1 MKAELQEHKE
11 WADELEKKSMNQ
23 GSPEASE
30 EEGSDQSPDNS
41 NSERDFYANE
51 KIKLDDEE
59 DEEDYM
65 EDGDQPQERDL
76 DPPASI
82 SQSTPVMGLNKKKT
96 RTKAEQSRWEQLY
109 QLNKIQKETKEYF
122 YQALKQDGEKRE
134 LDKCTFRPKLNKK
147 SKKMGKTRQ
156 KKNFFERKN
165 EWQARKEQKL
175 KHISESKQDKELLH
189 CTFQPQI
196 LGVSKAEK
204 KRKELIGN
212 KPAKALNKFIERQ
225 KLARKEKQR
234 KQAILNGERGFE
246 KKPNGRTES
255 YMSKFVKTQEGDD
268 EGILKKI
275 RNCSFS
281 NAVLCLHKHLN
292 SFDINLD

>member
-1 MKAELQEHKE
+1 MKAELQKHKE
-11 WADELEKKSMNQ
+11 WADELERKSMNQ
-23 GSPEASE
+23 GSPQNSDMEDEMKSHE
-30 EEGSDQSPDNS
+30 EDVVD
-41 NSERDFYANE
+41 NE
-51 KIKLDDEE
+51 KIMFDDDDEE
-59 DEEDYM
+59 EEEEEEPEPYP
-65 EDGDQPQERDL
+65 EPEPQ
-76 DPPASI
+76 I
-82 SQSTPVMGLNKKKT
+82 TQSTPVELNKKKT
-96 RTKAEQSRWEQLY
+96 KKKLKQSRWEQLY

-122 YQALKQDGEKRE
+122 HQALKQDGEQKE
-134 LDKCTFRPKLNKK
+134 LQKCTFKPRLNKK
-147 SKKMGKTRQ
+147 SKILQKNRN

-165 EWQARKEQKL
+165 EWQAKKEQKL
-175 KHISESKQDKELLH
+175 RNITESKQDKELLH

-234 KQAILNGERGFE
+234 KQAILNGERGVD
-246 KKPNGRTES
+246 KKPNGRNES

>member
-23 GSPEASE
+23 GSPQNSDPE
-30 EEGSDQSPDNS
+30 EYENQETEDVNVMG
-41 NSERDFYANE
+41 NE
-51 KIKLDDEE
+51 KIMFDDDE
-59 DEEDYM
+59 DDM
-65 EDGDQPQERDL
+65 EPEPYPDQL
-76 DPPASI
+76 I
-82 SQSTPVMGLNKKKT
+82 SQSTPVGLNKKKT
-96 RTKAEQSRWEQLY
+96 KKKLKQSRWEQLY

-122 YQALKQDGEKRE
+122 HQALKQDGEQKE
-134 LDKCTFRPKLNKK
+134 LQKCTFKPRLNKK
-147 SKKMGKTRQ
+147 SKKLQKNRN

-175 KHISESKQDKELLH
+175 RNITESKQDKELLH

-234 KQAILNGERGFE
+234 KQAILNGERGVD
-246 KKPNGRTES
+246 KKPNGRNES

>member
-11 WADELEKKSMNQ
+11 WADELERKSMNQ
-23 GSPEASE
+23 ASPEPSDEDPEDPDSE
-30 EEGSDQSPDNS
+30 ENVFDQ
-41 NSERDFYANE
+41 E
-51 KIKLDDEE
+51 KIRLDDDDDEE
-59 DEEDYM
+59 EEEEEEEVTRM
-65 EDGDQPQERDL
+65 S
-76 DPPASI
+76 PPASI
-82 SQSTPVMGLNKKKT
+82 SQSTPVGQPNKKST
-96 RTKAEQSRWEQLY
+96 RSAKEQSRWEQLY
-109 QLNKIQKETKEYF
+109 ELNKIQKETKEYF

-134 LDKCTFRPKLNKK
+134 LDKCTFRPRLNKK
-147 SKKMGKTRQ
+147 SKKMGKIRQ
-156 KKNFFERKN
+156 KKGFFERKN

-175 KHISESKQDKELLH
+175 KHITESKQDKELLH

-234 KQAILNGERGFE
+234 KQAILNGERGPD
-246 KKPNGRTES
+246 KKANGRNES

>member
-1 MKAELQEHKE
+1 MKAELQDHKE

-23 GSPEASE
+23 GSPEPSEQEESAEEYAE
-30 EEGSDQSPDNS
+30 EE
-41 NSERDFYANE
+41 EDFYNEE
-51 KIKLDDEE
+51 KIRLDDDE
-59 DEEDYM
+59 DEE
-65 EDGDQPQERDL
+65 PQNY
-76 DPPASI
+76 PPDI
-82 SQSTPVMGLNKKKT
+82 TQSTPVMTTNKKKT
-96 RTKAEQSRWEQLY
+96 RGPKEQSRWEQLY

-122 YQALKQDGEKRE
+122 YQALKQDGESKE
-134 LDKCTFRPKLNKK
+134 LQKCTFRPKLNKK
-147 SKKMGKTRQ
+147 SKNLQKNRK

-175 KHISESKQDKELLH
+175 KHITESKQDKELLH

-196 LGVSKAEK
+196 LGISKAEK

-234 KQAILNGERGFE
+234 KLAILNGERGVD
-246 KKPNGRTES
+246 KKINGRNES